1 MAIKTGRTK
10 LKKASAKERASNIDP
25 VTGKR
30 KKMDLKIEQ
39 NITDQAAFK
48 EQVKKCNAENSGGGL
63 SCEDWARTKV
73 WPDKWKKGRHKG
85 KVGIV
90 PVKKK
95 GKK

>member
-1 MAIKTGRTK
+1 MAD
-10 LKKASAKERASNIDP
+10 KKPSNIDV

-39 NITDQAAFK
+39 HITDQTAFK
-48 EQVKKCNAENSGGGL
+48 EQVKKCKAGKGGGDL
-63 SCEDWARTKV
+63 SCEDLARTQV
-73 WPDKWKKGRHKG
+73 WPGKWKKGRRKG

-95 GKK
+95 K

>member
-1 MAIKTGRTK
+1 MAD
-10 LKKASAKERASNIDP
+10 KKPSNIDV

-39 NITDQAAFK
+39 HITDQTAFK
-48 EQVKKCNAENSGGGL
+48 EQVKKCKARNGGGDL

-73 WPDKWKKGRHKG
+73 WPDKWKKGRKKG
-85 KVGIV
+85 KAGIV

-95 GKK
+95 K